1 MTPSSACPAPRT
13 PSAYCRCSG
22 SSSVVSSRSLS
33 PITPFMGVR
42 ISWLIVAR
50 NVDLA
55 RDASSAASR
64 ARASSWRALVWDC
77 RRRAIRTKVTAIRMS
92 IPTTPSAGRISSP
105 RA

>member
-1 MTPSSACPAPRT
+1 MTASNACPALRT
-13 PSAYCRCSG
+13 PSAYCRCCG
-22 SSSVVSSRSLS
+22 SRSVVSSRSLR

-55 RDASSAASR
+55 RDASRAASR
-64 ARASSWRALVWDC
+64 ARASSWRALVWEASS
-77 RRRAIRTKVTAIRMS
+77 RAMRTKVIPIRSSM
-92 IPTTPSAGRISSP
+92 PMTPSVGCTCWP